1 MCITFPWGYKSTM
14 REKEVGGGDS
24 VGGCGVGIGGR
35 QIKREDR
42 EEHLKE
48 GMWIIR
54 LCGIM
59 YGHGCCQ
66 AEVSLGDSFGWP
78 YILGTHTA
86 GKPVKHV
93 NEPYS
98 VLDCGRLFTTTFS
111 EKKNKLHHL
120 AGVPPDFCQPVVYIY
135 SQPNCVKPVYRYPC
149 CYSTIPGG
157 FYTLCYT

>member
-1 MCITFPWGYKSTM
+1 
-14 REKEVGGGDS
+14 
-24 VGGCGVGIGGR
+24 
-35 QIKREDR
+35 
-42 EEHLKE
+42 
-48 GMWIIR
+48 
-54 LCGIM
+54 M

-98 VLDCGRLFTTTFS
+98 VLDCGCLFTTTFS

-120 AGVPPDFCQPVVYIY
+120 AGVPPDFCQPIVYILY
-135 SQPNCVKPVYRYPC
+135 IVNQIVLNPFLDILAATPQFLEAFTPYVILKAKKDCQQKAVICSVSQSLFN
-149 CYSTIPGG
+149 
-157 FYTLCYT
+157 